1 MLNKIL
7 FYHGLLVVLFFV
19 CVFKLDSVDS
29 KETVWIALD
38 FLFISIKYN
47 QHY

>member
-19 CVFKLDSVDS
+19 CVFKLDSADS